1 MHLSGQQPNQIVLPF
16 KKQQICH
23 LNIHN
28 ESWQIAIG
36 NFYGIIDNHYP
47 RNKLF
52 QFLQKTNWILP
63 KKLRQEPIPQG
74 ITVFTDG
81 SNNGKAAIVSE
92 KECQLIHTNCNSA
105 QKAELVAVLTALQ
118 TYSEPLNIVSDSAYV
133 VHMAQNIETAS
144 LSINSNQSLQI
155 LFSQLQQVVRNRQHP
170 FFITHIRAHTTLPG
184 PLTRGNAI
192 ADSLVGNAQI
202 DEATHFHSLTHINVG
217 GL

>member
-1 MHLSGQQPNQIVLPF
+1 MTPQAIKELELVELKIQEAQTQRIDPYQLLQVVVFSTPHSPTAVIIQQEKLVEWLFLPNNFVKTLPTYVELISELISKARTRVLHLSGQQPNQIVVPF

-63 KKLRQEPIPQG
+63 KKLRQEQIPQG

-118 TYSEPLNIVSDSAYV
+118 TYSEP
-133 VHMAQNIETAS
+133 
-144 LSINSNQSLQI
+144 
-155 LFSQLQQVVRNRQHP
+155 
-170 FFITHIRAHTTLPG
+170 
-184 PLTRGNAI
+184 
-192 ADSLVGNAQI
+192 
-202 DEATHFHSLTHINVG
+202 
-217 GL
+217 